1 MEAFFCLKDDFLK
14 KLGSCASDDD
24 VVSHFSGCVM
34 VPLLLLPLLLLVPP
48 TVGEVGWGGQVEVF
62 QVGFKRDRE
71 RVLRQKRRKRR
82 REPTANK
89 KAIETISRTSNV
101 ANVERQKRRNQNNA
115 EKLFVYD

>member
-1 MEAFFCLKDDFLK
+1 
-14 KLGSCASDDD
+14 
-24 VVSHFSGCVM
+24 M
-34 VPLLLLPLLLLVPP
+34 VPLLLPLLLLLLLVPP
-48 TVGEVGWGGQVEVF
+48 TVGEVGWGGGQVEVF

-71 RVLRQKRRKRR
+71 RVLRQNRRKRR